1 VARNTTT
8 GETILKEI
16 QEVAPKVEVS
26 LLLLLILFLLL
37 CDQLLHNANKGNYLS
52 LLLTPVVTRALYS
65 DNTDFDIVK
74 VTFLEC
80 NLGSLASVRGAAKQ
94 VLSSNQRLDVLL
106 CNAGILDVPLGLSA
120 DGYEIHFGVNY
131 LGHALLINLLLPL
144 LLKTTEIQPD
154 VRVIL
159 LASSGY
165 RFHDPRG
172 IIFKDLRTTQ
182 QNLTRFGMFG
192 GMLRYFQSKLAIILF
207 TVELARR
214 YPMIKV
220 VAVHPGIIDTPL
232 TPHWVKANAFMRL
245 ITAGG
250 EGGIKKPEEGSWNQ
264 LWAATGSGVISG
276 EYYEPIGILGTRTKK
291 SKDQELRNELWEWTE
306 EQLNGWRI

>member
-1 VARNTTT
+1 M
-8 GETILKEI
+8 
-16 QEVAPKVEVS
+16 
-26 LLLLLILFLLL
+26 
-37 CDQLLHNANKGNYLS
+37 
-52 LLLTPVVTRALYS
+52 
-65 DNTDFDIVK
+65 K

-80 NLGSLASVRGAAKQ
+80 NLGSLASVRDAAKNI
-94 VLSSNQRLDVLL
+94 LSSTQRLDVLF
-106 CNAGILDVPLGLSA
+106 CNAGILDPPLGLSE

-131 LGHALLINLLLPL
+131 LGHAFLIKLLLSL
-144 LLKTTEIQPD
+144 LLKTTEVQPD

-159 LASSGY
+159 LGSRAY

-172 IIFKDLRTTQ
+172 IVFKDLRTTQ

-192 GMLRYFQSKLAIILF
+192 GLLRYFQSKLAIVLY

-232 TPHWVKANAFMRL
+232 TPHWMKANALTRF

-276 EYYEPIGILGTRTKK
+276 EYYEPVGILGTRTKK
-291 SKDQELRNELWEWTE
+291 SKDPELRNELWEWTE
-306 EQLNGWRI
+306 EQLKIWAV